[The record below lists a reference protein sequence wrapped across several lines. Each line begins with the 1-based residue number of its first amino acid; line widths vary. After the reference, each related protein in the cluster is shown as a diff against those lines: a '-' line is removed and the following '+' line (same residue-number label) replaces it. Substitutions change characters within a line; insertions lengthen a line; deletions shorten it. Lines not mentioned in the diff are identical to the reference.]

1 MKEINLEH
9 IFYFLKKKTVIIIG
23 VILFLLSSLIT
34 ITQGGDILLRFL
46 NESVRHKEVL
56 YNTLK
61 HLSTETNIS
70 YFESLLGKPIYINS
84 YKKVTEYI
92 FVNDL
97 FYVQGITDKSDKIL
111 AYSVTTTDRNFNPI
125 VPFFEKISLGKSEFK
140 DIKKEE
146 PKMYDE
152 PEWIISYLGAHDL
165 FYTEGYYMANP
176 GGYQSIFFS
185 ITSSGYIDYRKYIT
199 IPDYESPTVSLTF
212 NKLIDFKVSKENS
225 VFPEDVKIF
234 RNENTNLVN
243 TYTVLGPFIALN
255 EFLDIRDGSPYYYL
269 LGPDYNQVRLMNY

>member
-1 MKEINLEH
+1 M
-9 IFYFLKKKTVIIIG
+9 IFLYRR
-23 VILFLLSSLIT
+23 LL
-34 ITQGGDILLRFL
+34 
-46 NESVRHKEVL
+46 
-56 YNTLK
+56 Y
-61 HLSTETNIS
+61 
-70 YFESLLGKPIYINS
+70 
-84 YKKVTEYI
+84 
-92 FVNDL
+92 
-97 FYVQGITDKSDKIL
+97 
-111 AYSVTTTDRNFNPI
+111 
-125 VPFFEKISLGKSEFK
+125 GKS
-140 DIKKEE
+140 
-146 PKMYDE
+146 
-152 PEWIISYLGAHDL
+152 WWL
-165 FYTEGYYMANP
+165 
-176 GGYQSIFFS
+176 SINIFS